1 MCILPVTADSSNTI
15 TGTFTSEELQ
25 HIVSRSIR
33 ASASESFVRLLSI
46 ENLDKVL
53 PAELEKLE
61 NAKLITQSKYRFLV
75 HRRTM
80 LLQGINS
87 RASAPVA
94 AKERE
99 ESASTISALAVQLS
113 QTVAE
118 CDQQVG
124 ELAKIYDQ
132 QAQITKMLDV
142 HWGSALAIA
151 LRKVSR
157 TIDQK
162 GQILRVVVS

>member
-1 MCILPVTADSSNTI
+1 
-15 TGTFTSEELQ
+15 
-25 HIVSRSIR
+25 
-33 ASASESFVRLLSI
+33 LLSI

-61 NAKLITQSKYRFLV
+61 NAKLMTQSKYRFLV

-132 QAQITKMLDV
+132 QAQIAKILDV

-151 LRKVSR
+151 LRKVGR
-157 TIDQK
+157 TIDHK
-162 GQILRVVVS
+162 GQILRIVVL

>member
-1 MCILPVTADSSNTI
+1 MHFDSADAAS
-15 TGTFTSEELQ
+15 GTFTSEELQ

-33 ASASESFVRLLSI
+33 SSAGESAVRLLSI

-53 PAELEKLE
+53 PTELERLE
-61 NAKLITQSKYRFLV
+61 NAKLATQSKYRFLV

-94 AKERE
+94 AKDGE
-99 ESASTISALAVQLS
+99 EAASTISALVAQLS

-118 CDQQVG
+118 CDEQVQ

-132 QAQITKMLDV
+132 QAQISKMLDV

-151 LRKVSR
+151 LRKVR
-157 TIDQK
+157 
-162 GQILRVVVS
+162 